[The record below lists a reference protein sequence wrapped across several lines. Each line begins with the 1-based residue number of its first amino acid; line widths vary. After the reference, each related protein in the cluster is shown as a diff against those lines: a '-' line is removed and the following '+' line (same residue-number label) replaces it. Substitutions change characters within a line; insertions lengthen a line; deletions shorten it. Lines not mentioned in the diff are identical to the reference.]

1 MPAMQRTAPATG
13 ARARVTLTRLD
24 PWSVMKTVFLFS
36 IAAAVGVITLVYL
49 AWLMLSGSGLFDSV
63 NAALSQ
69 LVPSAGSV
77 SPRIQDYVDTQKVV
91 GATALVAAIGVVVVT
106 ATSTLGCFLYN
117 VAATLLGGVDIT
129 LEP

>member
-24 PWSVMKTVFLFS
+24 PWSVMKTFFLFS
-36 IAAAVGVITLVYL
+36 IAAGIGLITLVYL

-63 NAALSQ
+63 DASLAQ
-69 LVPSAGSV
+69 LVSSAGSM
-77 SPRIQDYVDTQKVV
+77 SPRVQDYLDTQKVV

-106 ATSTLGCFLYN
+106 AMSTLGCFLYN
-117 VAATLLGGVDIT
+117 VAAAMLGGVDVT